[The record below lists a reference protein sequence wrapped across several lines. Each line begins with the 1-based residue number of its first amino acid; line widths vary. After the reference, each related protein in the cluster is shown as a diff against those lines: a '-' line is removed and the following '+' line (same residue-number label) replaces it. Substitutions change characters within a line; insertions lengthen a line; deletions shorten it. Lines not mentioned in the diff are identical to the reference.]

1 MFQGWVN
8 KQQLNAYHHLH
19 TYITSSVTLR
29 WLQQQQQLYYNVYCV
44 DISIR
49 LWTLLKTV
57 YKDMNSHPT
66 LSQVEQKKTRT
77 LTNKIVQMWQ
87 SFVSCKEDM

>member
-29 WLQQQQQLYYNVYCV
+29 WLQQQQQQQLYYNDYCV
-44 DISIR
+44 DMY
-49 LWTLLKTV
+49 KTV
-57 YKDMNSHPT
+57 NITQNCLQRLEFTSHVKW
-66 LSQVEQKKTRT
+66 SGAEKNEN
-77 LTNKIVQMWQ
+77 TNK
-87 SFVSCKEDM
+87 